1 MARWTAAMK
10 MASVLGSQTS
20 QEDAMPVENE
30 RKYVLSPGFDAGR
43 LKGWQEVEIRQ
54 AYLDDGPRIRQIG
67 ADFIFTYK
75 KWAPH
80 AGELVEIETPIS
92 REDFELLWPLRMVLR
107 LSETEFSDGIF
118 SWRGFLYFKWRHLEL
133 QDELS
138 AVMNGIIKYRTAFT
152 LDKDIQ
158 KYLAE
163 LRPRLVKRIFAAISN
178 LTNCLS
184 IYDTAYNALV
194 MDRNPAPFRNFL
206 LAGPAHFFELGENL
220 GILSHISSF
229 WRYRMG
235 QFNRMNAMT
244 AEEFAD
250 LLTDFEESLSIIEM
264 PEETPENAFPNLP

>member
-92 REDFELLWPLRMVLR
+92 REDFELLWPLRVQSVQKTRHIKVVGDEEWVVDFLR
-107 LSETEFSDGIF
+107 DDAGDVFF
-118 SWRGFLYFKWRHLEL
+118 
-133 QDELS
+133 
-138 AVMNGIIKYRTAFT
+138 V
-152 LDKDIQ
+152 
-158 KYLAE
+158 LAE
-163 LRPRLVKRIFAAISN
+163 VELPRFQAEPRAVVDEIADFVLYAVAADDN
-178 LTNCLS
+178 RFTNKKLADRD
-184 IYDTAYNALV
+184 YALG
-194 MDRNPAPFRNFL
+194 L
-206 LAGPAHFFELGENL
+206 LAQVA
-220 GILSHISSF
+220 
-229 WRYRMG
+229 
-235 QFNRMNAMT
+235 
-244 AEEFAD
+244 AEVG
-250 LLTDFEESLSIIEM
+250 
-264 PEETPENAFPNLP
+264 